1 MNANIS
7 RDLAAREMDVDTG
20 RKTFHGMARR
30 LRRILPVMAAGLIA
44 FAMAFPAPAWTQ
56 DKPADNMQILREKI
70 KADKKLLVATNMDL
84 TESEAKDF
92 WPLYDQYQQQ
102 LEVFNQR
109 IAKLIESYA
118 AAYRS
123 NSMRDETAKE
133 LIAEFV
139 AIEKGEAAVKAYF
152 VPKLSQVLPP
162 RKVARYLQIENKIRA
177 AVKFQLADEIPL
189 VP

>member
-1 MNANIS
+1 MNGN
-7 RDLAAREMDVDTG
+7 T
-20 RKTFHGMARR
+20 GMARN
-30 LRRILPVMAAGLIA
+30 LRGILLAVAIGLMA
-44 FAMAFPAPAWTQ
+44 FAVAFPTPAWSQ
-56 DKPADNMQILREKI
+56 DKRADNMQILLDKI
-70 KADKKLLVATNMDL
+70 KADKKLLVATNMEL

-92 WPLYDQYQQQ
+92 WPLYEQYQQQ
-102 LEVFNQR
+102 LAVFNER
-109 IAKLIESYA
+109 IAKLIETYA

-123 NSMRDETAKE
+123 NSMTDETAKK

-162 RKVARYLQIENKIRA
+162 KKVARYLQIENKIRA